1 MFLGSHT
8 VEEVG
13 VGGGDS
19 ESLNGGG
26 APLELSPTCS
36 PSGQSSLDVSFPVCE
51 KWALIGPAFVK

>member
-19 ESLNGGG
+19 ESLNGGRGTTRAIPYLLSLG
-26 APLELSPTCS
+26 AILSGRQF
-36 PSGQSSLDVSFPVCE
+36 PSM
-51 KWALIGPAFVK
+51 